1 MNLNVTTNSK
11 KISKWRQNV
20 MDCPC
25 EKCPVV
31 PICRQKVFNLME
43 EEDNDRDLRTS
54 IVKFCFDN
62 CDKPTF
68 KPQDYCSLLDKY
80 LEMNILESKYTESTT
95 NQIQTEKI
103 KTVTKALYFK
113 AEDIF

>member
-1 MNLNVTTNSK
+1 
-11 KISKWRQNV
+11 

-25 EKCPVV
+25 EKCPVI

-43 EEDNDRDLRTS
+43 EEDELRELRTS

-62 CDKPTF
+62 CAKPIF

-80 LEMNILESKYTESTT
+80 LEMNIMESKNTEATA
-95 NQIQTEKI
+95 NQIKTAKI
-103 KTVTKALYFK
+103 KAVAKGLYFK